1 MKRII
6 VGYLIFFLFQCN
18 IIAQTTRVLFIGNSY
33 TQVNNLPNLF
43 STIAS
48 STGDDVFVDSNTP
61 GGCTFQLHCS
71 NQSATMIQQGGWDFI
86 VLQEQ
91 SQLPAFPLSQVQSSC
106 FPYATQLNQMIETFN
121 PCAETVFYMTWGRKY
136 GDQDNAQFF
145 PPIGTY
151 EGMDSLL
158 FERYM
163 QMTQDNNAIV
173 SPVGR
178 VWRYLRTNSP
188 NIELYSSDNSHPSLA
203 GSYAAACAM
212 YVAILRKDPTSITNY
227 CGLDQ
232 NTAQIIQNAA
242 KIVVFNNQSTWFIGE
257 RALNADFLYTNLNGF
272 QNTSLNTNS
281 TTHYIWSFGNGDSSL
296 EENPAYVYDINGNYT
311 VTLQAID
318 DCGQESTITKN
329 IEVLLNKID
338 QFDATKIK
346 LFPNP
351 ATNYVHLDLSK
362 MKDQQVIISI
372 LDIFGKTV
380 RTLYC
385 EEKSPIIDLSFLN
398 SGLYFL
404 KVEQR
409 NLNII
414 LKLIVQ

>member
-1 MKRII
+1 
-6 VGYLIFFLFQCN
+6 
-18 IIAQTTRVLFIGNSY
+18 
-33 TQVNNLPNLF
+33 
-43 STIAS
+43 
-48 STGDDVFVDSNTP
+48 
-61 GGCTFQLHCS
+61 
-71 NQSATMIQQGGWDFI
+71 
-86 VLQEQ
+86 
-91 SQLPAFPLSQVQSSC
+91 
-106 FPYATQLNQMIETFN
+106 
-121 PCAETVFYMTWGRKY
+121 
-136 GDQDNAQFF
+136 
-145 PPIGTY
+145 
-151 EGMDSLL
+151 
-158 FERYM
+158 
-163 QMTQDNNAIV
+163 MTQDNNAII

-242 KIVVFNNQSTWFIGE
+242 KIVVFDNQSTWFIGE

-281 TTHYIWSFGNGDSSL
+281 TTHYIWSFGNGDSSF
-296 EENPAYVYDINGNYT
+296 EENPAYVYDINGTYS

-318 DCGQESTITKN
+318 DCGQESSFTKN
-329 IEVLLNKID
+329 IDVFLNKID
-338 QFDATKIK
+338 QFEATKIK
-346 LFPNP
+346 VFPNP
-351 ATNYVHLDLSK
+351 ATNYVNLDLSRLET
-362 MKDQQVIISI
+362 QQVKISI
-372 LDIFGKTV
+372 LDILGKTI
-380 RTLYC
+380 TTFHY
-385 EEKSPIIDLSFLN
+385 EEKSPIIDISYLN

-409 NLNII
+409 NLNVI